1 MTKEEWL
8 VQTIDS
14 LNFAIKNFG
23 EYTFFDKGPRE
34 VMDVWAISKYL
45 STLSPED
52 AGVYL
57 ENLYHSN
64 PRDEIVNDGHCK
76 ALAND
81 LICGL
86 DHMPEEWWNIMCNYS
101 PSVGY

>member
-8 VQTIDS
+8 SRTIDS
-14 LNFAIKNFG
+14 LKFAIKNFG

-34 VMDVWAISKYL
+34 VMDVRAISKYL

-52 AGVYL
+52 AGGYL
-57 ENLYHSN
+57 ERLYHSN

-76 ALAND
+76 TLAND
-81 LICGL
+81 LICNL
-86 DHMPEEWWNIMCNYS
+86 DHMPDEWWNIMCNYS
-101 PSVGY
+101 PSVVY